1 MLSSCPS
8 RCRVLGEKD
17 SSTSE
22 GTQLS
27 CLTLGSPQGKTYED
41 RSRSRLLL
49 CIVSQRR
56 NLLEQ
61 AWQVALAY
69 RSNHQPLSNWHSST
83 IETHTVDPYLL
94 QLHMRMFIAQADKV
108 EIASKIAADH
118 DSSLYI
124 FLYIVIVYL
133 YEYIYIH
140 TYRYLYVYLSDVC
153 MVYIYTIIPY
163 TPIDIYIYIH
173 CAHYICAFPYDL
185 QDVGAFATFE
195 TNTQYNMILMY
206 IYFKQAHT
214 VWTGGENAQAHGHA
228 GRSHRCRGWGCIACT
243 CFLPETIVLR
253 HRTCRM
259 NVEVYTIYIYS
270 SFCRNHL
277 SNILCMVC
285 RMHRTD
291 LIDFATNSLGFLVI
305 GAWGFATNSF
315 ILLVDWFS
323 CGYRIPF
330 N

>member
-1 MLSSCPS
+1 MLSSCPR

-41 RSRSRLLL
+41 RIRSRLLL

-61 AWQVALAY
+61 AWQAALAY
-69 RSNHQPLSNWHSST
+69 RSNDQPLSNWHSST

-118 DSSLYI
+118 DSSVYI
-124 FLYIVIVYL
+124 FLYVVIVYL
-133 YEYIYIH
+133 YEYIYI
-140 TYRYLYVYLSDVC
+140 YIRIDIYMYIYLMCAWYLYIYILFHIHLS
-153 MVYIYTIIPY
+153 IY
-163 TPIDIYIYIH
+163 IYIYIH
-173 CAHYICAFPYDL
+173 CTHYICAFPYDL

-195 TNTQYNMILMY
+195 TNTQYNVIVMY

-214 VWTGGENAQAHGHA
+214 VWTGGEDAQAHGHA

-259 NVEVYTIYIYS
+259 NVEVYYTIYS

-277 SNILCMVC
+277 FKILCMVC
-285 RMHRTD
+285 RMNGTD
-291 LIDFATNSLGFLVI
+291 LVDFATNSLGFFGYWGVGRCNQFLYII
-305 GAWGFATNSF
+305 G
-315 ILLVDWFS
+315 
-323 CGYRIPF
+323 
-330 N
+330 